1 MQISKNKVV
10 AIDYTLTDDDGNTLD
25 TSANREPLK
34 YIQGAGNI
42 IPGLERALEGEESG
56 AQVNVTVQPDEG
68 YGQRDENLKQQVP
81 RNLFEG
87 VDTLEPGM
95 QFQAQ
100 TEGGVQI
107 ITVAEVGDEQV
118 LVDANHPLAGVTL
131 NFDVNVVEV
140 RDATE
145 EELEHGHVH
154 G

>member
-42 IPGLERALEGEESG
+42 IPGLERALEGEQAG
-56 AQVNVTVQPDEG
+56 AHVSVTVQPEEG
-68 YGQRDENLKQQVP
+68 YGQRDDNLKQQVP

-107 ITVAEVGDEQV
+107 ITVAEVGEDQV

-131 NFDVNVVEV
+131 NFNVDVVEV

-145 EELEHGHVH
+145 EELAHGHVH

>member
-10 AIDYTLTDDDGNTLD
+10 AIDYTLTDNDGNLLD
-25 TSANREPLK
+25 SSANREPLQ
-34 YIQGAGNI
+34 YVQGAGNI
-42 IPGLERALEGEESG
+42 IPGLERALEGQESG
-56 AQVNVTVQPDEG
+56 NQVNVTVEPDEG

-140 RDATE
+140 REATD

>member
-10 AIDYTLTDDDGNTLD
+10 AIDYTLTDNDGNTLD

>member
-56 AQVNVTVQPDEG
+56 SQVNVTVQPDEG

>member
-10 AIDYTLTDDDGNTLD
+10 AIDYTLTDNDGNTLD

-56 AQVNVTVQPDEG
+56 SKVNVTVNPDEG

-107 ITVAEVGDEQV
+107 ITVAEVGDEEV

-131 NFDVNVVEV
+131 NFDVDVVEV
-140 RDATE
+140 RDASE

-154 G
+154 D

>member
-10 AIDYTLTDDDGNTLD
+10 AIDYTLTDNDGNTLD

-56 AQVNVTVQPDEG
+56 SKVNVTVNPDEG

-107 ITVAEVGDEQV
+107 ITVAEVGEEEV

-131 NFDVNVVEV
+131 NFDVDVVEV
-140 RDATE
+140 RDASE

-154 G
+154 D